1 MPNPIIDTTVALL
14 GRLDQET
21 RAVADAGV
29 RARSLDALGEE
40 IDLETQLNLMKAA
53 KYIAAADGLSAAELR
68 SMKTMMEQYDL
79 PDSILWHILEFDE
92 SEVEPGHVGELA
104 QPGHGARLLLSAMA
118 HFAAVDGLSELEE
131 NRAIEVGRA
140 LSIAPKVVEA
150 LLVEA
155 RINYVALRRRDE
167 EQLQLLRQLRFALF
181 DLDCR
186 E

>member
-53 KYIAAADGLSAAELR
+53 KFIAAADGLSAAELR

-92 SEVEPGHVGELA
+92 SEVEPAHVGELA
-104 QPGHGARLLLSAMA
+104 PPGHGARLLLSAVA

-131 NRAIEVGRA
+131 ERAIEVGRA

-167 EQLQLLRQLRFALF
+167 EQLELLRQLRFALF